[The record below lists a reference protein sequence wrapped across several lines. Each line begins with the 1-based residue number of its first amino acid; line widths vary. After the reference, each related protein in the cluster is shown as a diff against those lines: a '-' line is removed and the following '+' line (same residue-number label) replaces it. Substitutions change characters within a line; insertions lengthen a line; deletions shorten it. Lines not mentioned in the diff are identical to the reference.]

1 MVGDIQEQQ
10 FSLLINGEI
19 RQQGNSVDMM
29 FPVGQ
34 IIAYL
39 STIYGLQ
46 AGDVIYTGT
55 PAGVGPLQAGDIV
68 RLDWH
73 GHIQAEFHVV

>member
-1 MVGDIQEQQ
+1 
-10 FSLLINGEI
+10 
-19 RQQGNSVDMM
+19 MM